1 MASTGIYQLPYL
13 ELSDP
18 PNIPAATQGLAEAVE
33 DELVRVDTAV
43 GDIQSRLP
51 QVLPGTCVA
60 RLRRS
65 STSTIAQGSAIPW
78 DAEDWDDL
86 DAHTSGS
93 TRFQPTTP
101 GRYLVVAVVRHQA
114 VTAGAALFATIVRNG
129 TDQAS
134 ATISANTSPSA
145 GSGITVSDVV
155 TLNGSSDYVEVTV
168 GNNQAT
174 AVNCS
179 GSVVTIT
186 YAGAA

>member
-1 MASTGIYQLPYL
+1 
-13 ELSDP
+13 
-18 PNIPAATQGLAEAVE
+18 
-33 DELVRVDTAV
+33 
-43 GDIQSRLP
+43 
-51 QVLPGTCVA
+51 
-60 RLRRS
+60 
-65 STSTIAQGSAIPW
+65 
-78 DAEDWDDL
+78 
-86 DAHTSGS
+86 
-93 TRFQPTTP
+93 
-101 GRYLVVAVVRHQA
+101 

-134 ATISANTSPSA
+134 ATMSANTSPSA